1 MLATRLDRA
10 RMNGDTRRRLQEAD
24 WADIGIRLTAY
35 ATWKARNYQWRT
47 READALAGG
56 QTPEDVARD
65 AIVKVLDG
73 TRAWDPQRGPL
84 LPFLQGV
91 VDSLMSHLAASVD
104 NARAE
109 HWHDAL
115 PERVATA
122 QRDYAESSDLIDRLR
137 RTLEREHAADLL
149 ALLGAVQ
156 EHGPKPTAIAIKLE
170 TSVRDINNRL
180 KRLRRTALKVLRA
193 AAMREGI

>member
-1 MLATRLDRA
+1 MLATRLARA
-10 RMNGDTRRRLQEAD
+10 RMDGDTRRRLQEAD

-35 ATWKARNYQWRT
+35 ATWKARNYHWRT
-47 READALAGG
+47 QQTDALAGG
-56 QTPEDVARD
+56 QTPEDVARE
-65 AIVKVLDG
+65 AIVRVLEG

-104 NARAE
+104 NARVE
-109 HWHDAL
+109 HWHDSL
-115 PERVATA
+115 PEGVAA
-122 QRDYAESSDLIDRLR
+122 GQRDHSARSDLIDRLR
-137 RTLEREHAADLL
+137 RTLERERAADLL

-156 EHGPKPTAIAIKLE
+156 EQGPKPTAIAIRLE

-193 AAMREGI
+193 AAMREGT